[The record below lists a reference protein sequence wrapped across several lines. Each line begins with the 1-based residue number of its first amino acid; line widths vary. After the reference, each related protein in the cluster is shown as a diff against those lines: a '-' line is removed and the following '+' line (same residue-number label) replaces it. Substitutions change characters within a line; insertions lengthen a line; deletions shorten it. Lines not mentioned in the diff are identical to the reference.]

1 MSEAAIVLAT
11 LFALGMMG
19 VALAVLIRGAQETSD
34 TPASWP
40 NWPTTRLG

>member
-19 VALAVLIRGAQETSD
+19 LGLAVLVKGAQETSD
-34 TPASWP
+34 APNSWP
-40 NWPTTRLG
+40 HWPPTKLN